1 MDDVALDGDEASVF
15 RALADPT
22 RRQILEDLRDGEL
35 TAGEI
40 AANFPIS
47 GPSVS
52 RHLGL
57 LRAAGLIQERREA
70 NKIYYALVAE
80 RLALCVGRHRE
91 LGASHRG
98 RVGHPGRRRH
108 RRLHSAA
115 GHRILGHGAG
125 RGPALS
131 R

>member
-1 MDDVALDGDEASVF
+1 MDETAPGADEAGVF

-40 AANFPIS
+40 AARFPIS

-57 LRAAGLIQERREA
+57 LRSAGLIRERREA
-70 NKIYYALVAE
+70 NRIYYALVAE
-80 RLALCVGRHRE
+80 RLALCVGRFLSTVCPDQIVVRQ
-91 LGASHRG
+91 
-98 RVGHPGRRRH
+98 RRR
-108 RRLHSAA
+108 
-115 GHRILGHGAG
+115 
-125 RGPALS
+125 RGPS
-131 R
+131 